1 MTKTR
6 LYFLFLIFL
15 TNNIYAH
22 IANLE
27 KNELNINLSYMQEF
41 YSSFLDANGDQ
52 NFSIPE
58 LYALELRAHSAYG
71 VTDFLTVNLSIPFNR
86 NTGGTDLNTLPSG
99 TQNKLGDTYIGA
111 KIKLAEEQI
120 KKSNFNFIDASFV
133 FDIKIPGTYDEKLF
147 QSPGNGN
154 FDFIPGI
161 IIGKSFFDKR
171 LLLSFDSSYYFR
183 YGVTGNALTLG
194 SGLNLFLNPDFNIFV
209 SIKNFETITGINI
222 SDSNFDSTTS
232 EYGYPAIDEDYTYL
246 TSGLT
251 YNIINSLAIS
261 PFYYKTISGKNTVYG
276 QGIGTVL
283 SYSF

>member
-1 MTKTR
+1 MIKKI
-6 LYFLFLIFL
+6 LSFLFLIFL

-27 KNELNINLSYMQEF
+27 KNELDLKLSYMQEF
-41 YSSFLDANGDQ
+41 YSSFLDENGDQ

-58 LYALELRAHSAYG
+58 LYALELRAYSAYG
-71 VTDFLTVNLSIPFNR
+71 ITDFLTVNLSIPFNR
-86 NTGGTDLNTLPSG
+86 NNSGTNLDALSSG
-99 TQNKLGDTYIGA
+99 TQNKLGDIYIGT
-111 KIKLAEEQI
+111 KIKLAEHQ
-120 KKSNFNFIDASFV
+120 IDASFT
-133 FDIKIPGTYDEKLF
+133 FDIKIPGAYDEKLF

-194 SGLNLFLNPDFNIFV
+194 SGLYLFLNPDFNIFAC
-209 SIKNFETITGINI
+209 IKNFETITGINI
-222 SDSNFDSTTS
+222 ADSNFDSTTL
-232 EYGYPAIDEDYTYL
+232 EYGYPAIDEDYTYIS
-246 TSGLT
+246 SGLS